1 MKRQTLGTVLS
12 EASEANPD
20 HAIIYDFINDK
31 VITYGEFTNKVRGIS
46 RGLMEKGIKKGD
58 SIGILSY
65 NNKEWM
71 EMFFAICS
79 IGAVAVLLNAEQS
92 KEELLYA
99 IKFADVKLLFVTD
112 ILYEKIAD
120 GEIEKLQGIYQMP
133 SNDWEQDVLQELI
146 TLGEK
151 VPNQVLEETMEEVD
165 EQDVA
170 VIQFTSGTT
179 GMPKAVQI
187 THKSICFNAMVASQ
201 DLQYSKKDIILLG
214 APLYHVLGYVG
225 SALAAVVAGAGI
237 CLIKKFKTMIAL
249 KAIQELKCTSF
260 HGVPVMYQ
268 YLVSECEKFDLSSL
282 KKGLIAG
289 AISSELLVDQIF
301 KKLKIHQLVNHYGQ
315 TESLIIG
322 VKNLYAE
329 NYEDITG
336 FRMKPWVL
344 FEITDFNGNKVT
356 KENQVG
362 NLIIKTPSLMKGY
375 YKNEKLT
382 QMVIQD
388 NWYKT
393 GDLAQYNEDGTIQI
407 KGRGDDIINRGGENV
422 SAFEIKKKLMEFPGV
437 KDVAVFGVHDEVYG
451 EVVAVCIQL
460 VEEDTSSERE
470 MMQYMEERFPRAEV
484 PKYLK
489 IVEELP
495 YNAVGKLQKDKLLEI
510 MNMISKQP

>member
-1 MKRQTLGTVLS
+1 MRRQTLGIILS
-12 EASEANPD
+12 EVSEANPD
-20 HAIIYDFINDK
+20 HAIIYDFLRDK
-31 VITYGEFTNKVRGIS
+31 VITYGEFMDKVRGIS
-46 RGLMEKGIKKGD
+46 RGLLERGIKKGD

-65 NNKEWM
+65 NNEEWM

-92 KEELLYA
+92 KEELLYV

-120 GEIEKLQGIYQMP
+120 DEIEKLQGIYQMP
-133 SNDWEQDVLQELI
+133 SNDWELDALQELI
-146 TLGEK
+146 ALGEK
-151 VPNQVLEETMEEVD
+151 VPNQILEETMEEVD
-165 EQDVA
+165 EHDVA

-187 THKSICFNAMVASQ
+187 THKSICFNAMITSN
-201 DLQYSKKDIILLG
+201 DMQYSKKDIILLG
-214 APLYHVLGYVG
+214 APLYHVLGYIA
-225 SALAAVVAGAGI
+225 SAMAAVVAGAGI

-282 KKGLIAG
+282 KKGIVAG
-289 AISSELLVDQIF
+289 AVCSETLVDQIF
-301 KKLKIHQLVNHYGQ
+301 KKLELCQLLNYYGQ
-315 TESLIIG
+315 TESMIIG
-322 VKNLYAE
+322 SKNLFIESYK
-329 NYEDITG
+329 NFTG
-336 FRMKPWVL
+336 FRIKPWVL
-344 FEITDFNGNKVT
+344 FEIIDFKGNKIT
-356 KENQVG
+356 NKNQVG

-375 YKNEKLT
+375 YKNEELT
-382 QMVIQD
+382 QAAIQD

-422 SAFEIKKKLMEFPGV
+422 SAFEIKKKLMEFSGV
-437 KDVAVFGVHDEVYG
+437 KDVAVFGVPDEVYG
-451 EVVAVCIQL
+451 EVVAACIQF
-460 VEEDTSSERE
+460 VEENVSSERE
-470 MMQYMEERFPRAEV
+470 IMQYMEERFPRTEV

-495 YNAVGKLQKDKLLEI
+495 YNAVGKLQKDKLLEL
-510 MNMISKQP
+510 MNI

>member
-1 MKRQTLGTVLS
+1 MKRHTLGIILS
-12 EASEANPD
+12 EVSEANPD
-20 HAIIYDFINDK
+20 HAIIYDFLSNK
-31 VITYGEFTNKVRGIS
+31 VITYSEFMNRVRGIS
-46 RGLMEKGIKKGD
+46 RGLLERGIKKGD
-58 SIGILSY
+58 CIGILSY
-65 NNKEWM
+65 NSEEWM

-120 GEIEKLQGIYQMP
+120 GEIEKLQEIYQMS
-133 SNDWEQDVLQELI
+133 SNDCEQDVLQELI

-214 APLYHVLGYVG
+214 APLYHILGYMASVM
-225 SALAAVVAGAGI
+225 AAVAVGAGI
-237 CLIKKFKTMIAL
+237 CLIRRFKTMIAL

-268 YLVSECEKFDLSSL
+268 YLMSECEKFDLVSL
-282 KKGLIAG
+282 KKGIVAG
-289 AISSELLVDQIF
+289 AVCSEVLVDQIF
-301 KKLKIHQLVNHYGQ
+301 KKLKLSQLLNYYGQ
-315 TESLIIG
+315 TESMIVG
-322 VKNLYAE
+322 SKNLFVESYK
-329 NYEDITG
+329 NSTG
-336 FRMKPWVL
+336 FQIKPWVL
-344 FEITDFNGNKVT
+344 FKITDFKGNKVT
-356 KENQVG
+356 NEDQVG

-375 YKNEKLT
+375 YKNEELT
-382 QMVIQD
+382 QTVIQD

-393 GDLAQYNEDGTIQI
+393 GDLAQYNEDSTIQI

-422 SAFEIKKKLMEFPGV
+422 SAFEIKKKLMEFSAV
-437 KDVAVFGVHDEVYG
+437 KDAAVFGVPDEVYG

-460 VEEDTSSERE
+460 VEENASSERE
-470 MMQYMEERFPRAEV
+470 VMQYMEERFPRIEV

-495 YNAVGKLQKDKLLEI
+495 YNAVGKLQKDKLLEFI
-510 MNMISKQP
+510 NI